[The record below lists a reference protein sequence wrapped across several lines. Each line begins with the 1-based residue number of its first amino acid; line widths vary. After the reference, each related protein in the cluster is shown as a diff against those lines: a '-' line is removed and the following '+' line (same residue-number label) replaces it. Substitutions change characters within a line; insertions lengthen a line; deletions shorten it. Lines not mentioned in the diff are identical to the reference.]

1 VVDSVA
7 ELDLVTV
14 TVEEIDFWNE
24 AFNVAAIV
32 LDTVGD

>member
-7 ELDLVTV
+7 ELDLVGV
-14 TVEEIDFWNE
+14 WVEEIDFWNE

-32 LDTVGD
+32 LEAVGD